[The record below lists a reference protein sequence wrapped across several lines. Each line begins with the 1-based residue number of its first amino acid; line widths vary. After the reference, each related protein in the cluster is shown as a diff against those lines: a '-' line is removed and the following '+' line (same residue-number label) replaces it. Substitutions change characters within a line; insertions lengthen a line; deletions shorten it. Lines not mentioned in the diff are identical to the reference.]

1 MRKGLEIGGVVAAVV
16 LIAFGVAAVI
26 MGASGKSTVE
36 HSLTQEQIVG
46 TPDMTP
52 KEINAE
58 VSGAG
63 LADKVDTPTCSVA
76 NQAIDSGDN
85 ARCFA
90 QYMRVHAMLA
100 TGGYT
105 YSQMGRFEALPNTP
119 KGELAPGGGTE
130 NEKFAALDPE
140 TKQPVENGAREV
152 WVTETALS
160 TALNASYMADRAL
173 DLRDRHRHRPVT
185 DRVRI
190 RRPRRRRGGS
200 QSRHRAQVPAPAT
213 TPPDGAAELGKRAP
227 TASGRSAA
235 AGAHRETARRG
246 HPAPRR
252 YA

>member
-16 LIAFGVAAVI
+16 LIAFGIAAIV

-36 HSLTQEQIVG
+36 HSLSQEQIVG

-63 LADKVDTPTCSVA
+63 LAGKVDTPTCSVA

-119 KGELAPGGGTE
+119 KGELAAGGGTE
-130 NEKFAALDPE
+130 NEKFAAIDPE

-160 TALNASYMADRAL
+160 TALNASYMADRLSIFGIVIGIAL
-173 DLRDRHRHRPVT
+173 LLTGFGFAVLVAGGAVRNPDTVLKFLHLRRH
-185 DRVRI
+185 D
-190 RRPRRRRGGS
+190 
-200 QSRHRAQVPAPAT
+200 
-213 TPPDGAAELGKRAP
+213 P
-227 TASGRSAA
+227 TAQPS
-235 AGAHRETARRG
+235 
-246 HPAPRR
+246 
-252 YA
+252 